1 MLVGTHTYAASG
13 DALRR
18 QQASAGSLAALDV
31 AEAVNVQFAEGAHAL
46 RDLETLAV
54 LRLDANGITGRRG
67 PRKPIVSEV
76 FDALARE
83 AERRGCGHFCFANGD
98 IIVRPEAVA
107 AVLSSPHDAWVF
119 SRQDFDR
126 VSGVP
131 TRMEIAGSDVFAC
144 RVSWWRAHRRHFRPY
159 ILGEG
164 GWDNIYTAVVMCHG
178 NARLENRRPLVWHE
192 AHAPGPMPS
201 PHYGQYIRRLAAF
214 DAGYF
219 TLWCR
224 YWDGLVR
231 LRAAGA
237 SEADE
242 LDLARGVF
250 VWKPSARQR
259 IVQGCRSVKAELRYR
274 WWRLRAGAG

>member
-1 MLVGTHTYAASG
+1 MIVGTHTYAASG

-18 QQASAGSLAALDV
+18 QEASVGSLLALGVEDV
-31 AEAVNVQFAEGAHAL
+31 VNVQFADGAHIFGGL
-46 RDLETLAV
+46 DTLEV
-54 LRLDANGITGRRG
+54 LRLDSNGVTGRRG
-67 PRKPIVSEV
+67 PRKPIVPEV
-76 FDALARE
+76 FDALADE

-98 IIVRPEAVA
+98 IIVRPEAIA
-107 AVLSSPHDAWVF
+107 AVLASPHDAWVF

-126 VSGVP
+126 GTGVP
-131 TRMEIAGSDVFAC
+131 TKMEIAGADVFAFT
-144 RVSWWRAHRRHFRPY
+144 VPWWRAHRHLFRPY

-164 GWDNIYTAVVMCHG
+164 GWDNIYTAVAMCHA
-178 NARLENRRPLVWHE
+178 NAHLENRRPLVWHE
-192 AHAPGPMPS
+192 SHPPGPMPS
-201 PHYGQYIRRLAAF
+201 SHYGQYIRRLAAL

-242 LDLARGVF
+242 LDFARKVF
-250 VWKPSARQR
+250 VWKPSVGARARQMGR
-259 IVQGCRSVKAELRYR
+259 NLKAGLRYR
-274 WWRLRAGAG
+274 LWRLRAGPG